1 MADMDTNR
9 NLLERKHYLTV
20 ADDNFAAEVLNSEL
34 PVLVDFWAE
43 WCGPCRMIGPVV
55 ESLAEQY
62 AGKVKVV
69 KLNVDENQKVCADFS
84 IRSIPTLLV
93 FKQGVVVERV
103 VGAVSRTVLMEKLNV
118 HL

>member
-1 MADMDTNR
+1 MNTNK
-9 NLLERKHYLTV
+9 NLLEPKHYLTV
-20 ADDNFAAEVLNSEL
+20 GDDTFASEVLNSDL

-55 ESLAEQY
+55 ESLAVQY
-62 AGKVKVV
+62 AGKVKVAKV
-69 KLNVDENQKVCADFS
+69 NVDENQKVCQEFA

-93 FKQGVVVERV
+93 FKQGAVVERV
-103 VGAVSRTVLMEKLNV
+103 VGAVSRTVLMEKLNA